1 MTLLGHLSL
10 WLAFLVGL
18 WGAITGFVGGAQRRA
33 DLQQSARHATFAL
46 CVALLVAVFSL
57 EYAIFTHDFGVA
69 YVAGRTSRN
78 LPTFYLW
85 SALYSGQEGS
95 LLFWAA
101 VLSIFGVIVQT
112 LTSRRHRAYL
122 PYVAAVTSL
131 VATFFVTVMLF
142 TANPFQRL
150 PFTPLDGSGMNP
162 QLQNPGMVF
171 HPPMLY
177 LGYIS
182 ITIPFAFAIAALLTK
197 KLDTDWLVAVRK
209 WTIVSWLFLSVGLLI
224 GMWWA
229 YVELGWGG
237 YWAWDPV
244 ENAALLPWLVLTA
257 FLHSVMVQEKRGM
270 LKKWNLALILG
281 AFVLSIFGTFITR
294 SGVIASVHSFTQ
306 SRVGYYFLVFL
317 VLVTVGSA
325 VLYATRL
332 PLLEADAKLESMVSR
347 EASFLFNNLL
357 FIGLAFS
364 VLWGTLFPILS
375 EAIRGTKITVGP
387 PFFNQVNIPLG
398 LALLLLTGIGPL
410 IAWRR
415 ASTSNLQR
423 QFAVP
428 ATTGVFVLLILL
440 VAGMRDVGALLTF
453 SIGGFVLATVT
464 QEFARGARARHRQYN
479 EPLLLALVNLLSRN
493 RRRYGGYIVHVA
505 MVLLFGAF
513 AGMAFKTETQA
524 TLRPGETATLKGP
537 DGHVYAFTHL
547 SISQYNALNRQVTAA
562 LVDVTRDGK
571 PLGRMRTEKRQ
582 HVDALGRPT
591 FEPSTEV
598 GIMSGLRVDLYIV
611 LAGLVNGTEQAVFRF
626 TINPLV
632 WWVWFG
638 GFVLVLGGLIV
649 LWPGGAPL
657 AIKGPRQAG
666 YGVKLEPEVVGRS
679 DSLTVGRNDHA

>member
-1 MTLLGHLSL
+1 
-10 WLAFLVGL
+10 
-18 WGAITGFVGGAQRRA
+18 
-33 DLQQSARHATFAL
+33 
-46 CVALLVAVFSL
+46 
-57 EYAIFTHDFGVA
+57 VA

-101 VLSIFGVIVQT
+101 VLSVFGALVQG
-112 LTSRRHRAYL
+112 LTGRRHRVYL

-150 PFTPLDGSGMNP
+150 PFTPLDGQGMNP

-182 ITIPFAFAIAALLTK
+182 ITIPFAFAIAALLSK
-197 KLDTDWLVAVRK
+197 KLDTEWLVAVRK

-306 SRVGYYFLVFL
+306 SNVGYFFLVFL
-317 VLVTVGSA
+317 VLITVASA
-325 VLYATRL
+325 TLYVTRL
-332 PLLEADAKLESMVSR
+332 PLLEADARLESMVSR

-398 LALLLLTGIGPL
+398 LALLFLTGIGPL

-415 ASTSNLQR
+415 ASVPNLQR

-428 ATTGVFVLLILL
+428 ATTGIFVLLILL
-440 VAGMRDVGALLTF
+440 VAGMGDVGALLTF
-453 SIGGFVLATVT
+453 GVGGFVLATVV
-464 QEFARGARARHRQYN
+464 QEFARGTRARHRQYN
-479 EPLLLALVNLLSRN
+479 ESLPVALVNLLSRN

-505 MVLLFGAF
+505 IVLLFGAF

-524 TLRPGETATLKGP
+524 TLRPGETATLAGP

-547 SISQYNALNRQVTAA
+547 GISQYNALNRQVTAA
-562 LVDVTRDGK
+562 LVDVRRDGL
-571 PLGRMRTEKRQ
+571 PIGRMRTEKRQ
-582 HVDALGRPT
+582 HVDALGQPT

-598 GIMSGLRVDLYIV
+598 GIISGPRLDLYGV
-611 LAGLVNGTEQAVFRF
+611 LAGLVDGTEQAVFRF

-649 LWPGGAPL
+649 LWPGGAPV
-657 AIKGPRQAG
+657 AVKGPRQAG
-666 YGVKLEPEVVGRS
+666 YGVKLEPEYVGQAALSPAKGSDGLTAWPERSEGVGRS
-679 DSLTVGRNDHA
+679 GDA

>member
-1 MTLLGHLSL
+1 MGLLGQLSL

-18 WGAITGFVGGAQRRA
+18 WGAITGFVGGAQQRP
-33 DLQQSARHATFAL
+33 DLQQSARNATLAL
-46 CVALLVAVFSL
+46 FGALLVAVISLEVAIFRHDFSL
-57 EYAIFTHDFGVA
+57 Q

-101 VLSIFGVIVQT
+101 VLSLFGAMTQL

-122 PYVAAVTSL
+122 PYVAAITSL
-131 VATFFVTVMLF
+131 VATFFVSVMLF
-142 TANPFQRL
+142 APANPFQRAA
-150 PFTPLDGSGMNP
+150 FTPLDGSGMNP

-182 ITIPFAFAIAALLTK
+182 ITIPFAFAMAALLTK
-197 KLDTDWLVAVRK
+197 KLDADWLVAVRK
-209 WTIVSWLFLSVGLLI
+209 WTILSWLFLSIGLLI

-244 ENAALLPWLVLTA
+244 ENAALLPWLVMTA

-270 LKKWNLALILG
+270 LKKWNLALVIG
-281 AFVLSIFGTFITR
+281 AWLLSIFGTFLTR

-306 SRVGYYFLVFL
+306 SPVGYFFLAFLVAAAIA
-317 VLVTVGSA
+317 SA
-325 VLYATRL
+325 IVYINRL
-332 PLLEADAKLESMVSR
+332 PLLEAEATLESVVSR

-357 FIGLAFS
+357 LIGLAFS
-364 VLWGTLFPILS
+364 VLWGTLYPIIS
-375 EAIRGTKITVGP
+375 EWVQGVKVTYGP
-387 PFFNQVNIPLG
+387 PTFNFVNIPLG
-398 LALLLLTGIGPL
+398 LVLLLLTGIGPL

-415 ASTSNLQR
+415 ASTANLRR

-428 ATTGVFVLLILL
+428 VTVGVFTLLILL
-440 VAGMRDVGALLTF
+440 VAGMRDLGPLLAFSFGA
-453 SIGGFVLATVT
+453 FVFGTVF
-464 QEFARGARARHRQYN
+464 QEFARGARARHRQYG
-479 EPLLLALVNLLSRN
+479 ESTAFAVVQLLSRN
-493 RRRYGGYIVHVA
+493 RRRYGGYIVHIA
-505 MVLLFGAF
+505 IVLLFVGF
-513 AGMAFKTETQA
+513 AGMAFKTETEA
-524 TLRPGETATLKGP
+524 TLRPGESAELKGS
-537 DGHVYAFTHL
+537 DGHVYTFTHL
-547 SISQYNALNRQVTAA
+547 GISQYNALNRQVTAA
-562 LVDVTRDGK
+562 LLDVRRDGK
-571 PLGRMRTEKRQ
+571 DIGRLRTEKRQ
-582 HVDALGRPT
+582 HVDAFGNNT

-638 GFVLVLGGLIV
+638 GFVLVIGGLIV
-649 LWPGGAPL
+649 LWPGGTAV
-657 AIKGPRQAG
+657 AVRGSKASSVQAG
-666 YGVKLEPEVVGRS
+666 YAVKLEAER
-679 DSLTVGRNDHA
+679 

>member
-1 MTLLGHLSL
+1 MTLLGHLAL

-18 WGAITGFVGGAQRRA
+18 WGAITGFVGSAQGRA

-46 CVALLVAVFSL
+46 FGALLVSVISLEVAIFRHDFSL
-57 EYAIFTHDFGVA
+57 EY
-69 YVAGRTSRN
+69 VAGYTSRN

-85 SALYSGQEGS
+85 SALYAGQKGS
-95 LLFWAA
+95 LLFWASVLSLFA
-101 VLSIFGVIVQT
+101 VLAQV

-122 PYVAAVTSL
+122 PAVAAVTCL
-131 VATFFVTVMLF
+131 VTTFFVTVMLF
-142 TANPFQRL
+142 AANPFARL
-150 PFTPLDGSGMNP
+150 GFTPLDGRGMNP

-182 ITIPFAFAIAALLTK
+182 ITIPFAFAIAALLSK
-197 KLDTDWLVAVRK
+197 KLDTEWLVAVRK
-209 WTIVSWLFLSVGLLI
+209 WTLVSWLFLGIGLLI

-244 ENAALLPWLVLTA
+244 ENVALLPWLVMTA

-281 AFVLSIFGTFITR
+281 AWLLSIFGTFITR

-306 SRVGYYFLVFL
+306 SSVGYFFLGFL
-317 VLVTVGSA
+317 ILAGVATVT
-325 VLYATRL
+325 LYVTRL
-332 PLLEADAKLESMVSR
+332 PLLQTEATLESMVSR

-357 FIGLAFS
+357 FIGIAFS

-398 LALLLLTGIGPL
+398 LALLLLAGIGPL

-415 ASTSNLQR
+415 ASVPNLRR

-428 ATTGVFVLLILL
+428 ATTGAFVLLILL
-440 VAGMRDVGALLTF
+440 VAGMRDLGALLAF
-453 SIGGFVLATVT
+453 GIGGFVLATVI
-464 QEFARGARARHRQYN
+464 QEFARGARARQRQHN
-479 EPLLLALVNLLSRN
+479 EPLPLALVQLLSRN

-505 MVLLFGAF
+505 TVLLFAAF

-524 TLRPGETATLKGP
+524 TLRPGESATLKSP
-537 DGHVYAFTHL
+537 YGHTYSFTHL
-547 SISQYNALNRQVTAA
+547 GISQYNALNREVTAA
-562 LVDVTRDGK
+562 LVDVRRDGK
-571 PLGRMRTEKRQ
+571 LVGRLRTEKRQ
-582 HVDALGRPT
+582 HVDAIGRPT

-598 GIMSGLRVDLYIV
+598 GIQSGLREDVYVV
-611 LAGLVNGTEQAVFRF
+611 LGGLVNGTEQAVYRF

-638 GFVLVLGGLIV
+638 GFVLVIGGLIV
-649 LWPGGAPL
+649 LWPGGGPPT
-657 AIKGPRQAG
+657 KGPRPPGVQAG
-666 YGVKLEPEVVGRS
+666 YAVKLEPAPR
-679 DSLTVGRNDHA
+679 